1 MADTLEKIYDTTL
14 TPSSFDSNNEATV
27 ITTDSSTRHVIQ
39 DIKVKQG
46 DANLPITATLQ
57 DNGHDLV
64 ALTGNSSGKE
74 IIGTSSSVKVKATTL
89 PIVYADHVIG
99 ITDTLTST
107 KHFTVPTVG
116 GTGLPPLADKSTAET
131 QSIDTTGYSYIN
143 TDGIFRQ
150 YWYNVGTQGR
160 HVFRTGA
167 GIDTTPRF
175 YVMASNGTTQDY
187 GHEEA
192 YKPMWFDGHR
202 YAYKLDNA
210 SLKKIDINAST
221 ISETTISSTGH
232 TAAHSSYAQVFGL
245 KDKYVISWPVY
256 NNAGGFPVVT
266 DLTTNTSRAISTQA
280 PSTTFVNA
288 NFPMYLLK
296 TSSGATKIVYCISTT
311 QMRVF
316 DIDLVST
323 TYTSAIDYETITL
336 NYTIAGTNAAYE
348 SKADIGTRIYYC
360 TTTNELA
367 FIDFETSTP
376 TQGVV
381 DGVTIPSGASDMP
394 HDHDTWG
401 AAYTP
406 SSSTISGRTY
416 DVSPSLSLRIT
427 GVTSA

>member
-46 DANLPITATLQ
+46 DTNLPITATLE
-57 DNGHDLV
+57 DNGHELV
-64 ALTGNSSGKE
+64 ALSGNSSGKE

-89 PIVYADHVIG
+89 PIVYADHVIQ
-99 ITDTLTST
+99 IADTTTST
-107 KHFTVPTVG
+107 KHFTIPTVG
-116 GTGLPPLADKSTAET
+116 GTGLPPLTDKSTLET
-131 QSIDTTGYSYIN
+131 ATNDITGHTYSN
-143 TDGIFRQ
+143 TDAIFRQ
-150 YWYNVGTQGR
+150 YWYDVGTQSR

-167 GIDTTPRF
+167 GSDTTPKF
-175 YVMASNGTTQDY
+175 YVMASNGTTADY
-187 GHEEA
+187 SHEAA
-192 YKPMWFDGHR
+192 YKPMWFDGHQ
-202 YAYKLDNA
+202 YAYKLDSG
-210 SLKKIDINAST
+210 SLKRIDINAST

-232 TAAHSSYAQVFGL
+232 TASHSSYAQVFGL

-256 NNAGGFPVVT
+256 NNGGGKPVVT
-266 DLTTNTSRAISTQA
+266 DLTTNTSRDISTQA
-280 PSTTFVNA
+280 ASTTFVNA
-288 NFPMYLLK
+288 NFPMYLLE
-296 TSSGATKIVYCISTT
+296 TSSGATKIVYFTNTT
-311 QMRVF
+311 SCRVF
-316 DIDLVST
+316 NIDLVST
-323 TYTSAIDYETITL
+323 TYTAAIDYDAIGLDYTL
-336 NYTIAGTNAAYE
+336 AGTNAAYE
-348 SKADIGTRIYYC
+348 SKASIGTRIYYC
-360 TTTNELA
+360 TTSNELA

-381 DGVTIPSGASDMP
+381 DGVTIPSGGSDMP